1 MGYENFNDEFRSRTK
16 QFAVDIVRFYSNHR
30 KSDEFRILGK
40 QLVRS
45 GTSVASNFR
54 AAARARSSKEFY
66 AKVCIVVE
74 EADETQ
80 FWLELMLES
89 NLVSSTEIE
98 PLQQEATEILAMVTK
113 MKFKLQKR

>member
-40 QLVRS
+40 QLLRS
-45 GTSVASNFR
+45 ATSVASNFR

-80 FWLELMLES
+80 FWLELMMDS
-89 NLVSSTEIE
+89 NLVSSNEIE
-98 PLQQEATEILAMVTK
+98 PLQKEANEILAMVTK
-113 MKFKLQKR
+113 MKSRLQKR